1 MPRKQHGGIMDMIKD
16 YANKATEA
24 AKGGL
29 DAAKSAA
36 GMEDDEEKKRK
47 QRATE
52 RARMHAAHATAP
64 TPVGP
69 VPSSAPAPVTQLGG
83 RKRRRGGRKG
93 GRKGG
98 RRTRKAGMCG
108 VCGGGRK
115 GGRKTKRKR
124 GGKKTHKKRKGRSRS
139 GLGTVKRMVE
149 RYF

>member
-1 MPRKQHGGIMDMIKD
+1 MPRKQHGGFMETIKE

-36 GMEDDEEKKRK
+36 GIEDDEEKKRK

-69 VPSSAPAPVTQLGG
+69 APSSDPAHVTQHGG
-83 RKRRRGGRKG
+83 RKRRRGGRKC

-98 RRTRKAGMCG
+98 KRTRKAGMCG
-108 VCGGGRK
+108 LCGGGRK
-115 GGRKTKRKR
+115 GG
-124 GGKKTHKKRKGRSRS
+124 
-139 GLGTVKRMVE
+139 
-149 RYF
+149 